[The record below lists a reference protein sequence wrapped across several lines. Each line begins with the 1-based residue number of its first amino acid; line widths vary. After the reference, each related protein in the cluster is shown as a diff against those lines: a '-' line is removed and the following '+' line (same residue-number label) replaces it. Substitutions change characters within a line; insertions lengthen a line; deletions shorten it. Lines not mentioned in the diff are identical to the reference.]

1 MIFRKDTNID
11 FSKYGIYAI
20 SCSSILIIIS
30 ILLVLFKG
38 ICFGTD
44 FAGGIIIELRA
55 DKVDI
60 KSINLTLQEKGFVG
74 FSIQGFNNNN
84 KELMIRFKGEKNSD
98 QTDTIEKIKKV
109 LEQVLG
115 KVTYLKIDYVG
126 PQVGY
131 KQIFEGLCAIIFSL
145 FGMFLYLWIR
155 FQWRFALGGVLALIH
170 DVILTLGLISLCNI
184 EFNLSSTA
192 AILTVIGYSVNDSVV
207 IYDRIRELLKKKL
220 KEKFDKI
227 INISINATLSRTIL
241 TSGTTMLASVPLMLL
256 CQGTV
261 RDLSIIVFF
270 GIAVGTY
277 SSIFIATSSLSSK
290 MNKA

>member
-1 MIFRKDTNID
+1 MIFRNSTNID
-11 FSKYGIYAI
+11 FSKYSIYAI
-20 SCSSILIIIS
+20 SCSSILVIVS
-30 ILLVLFKG
+30 ILLILFKG

-55 DKVDI
+55 NQIDV
-60 KSINLTLQEKGFVG
+60 KSINLKLQEKGFVG
-74 FSIQGFNNNN
+74 FSVQGFDNNNN
-84 KELMIRFKGEKNSD
+84 ELMIRFKSEKDSD
-98 QTDTIEKIKKV
+98 QTNTVEKVK
-109 LEQVLG
+109 EVLG
-115 KVTYLKIDYVG
+115 EILGEVTYLKIDYVG

-145 FGMFLYLWIR
+145 FGMFVYLWIR

-170 DVILTLGLISLCNI
+170 DVILTLGLISLFDI

-220 KEKFDKI
+220 KEKLTKI
-227 INISINATLSRTIL
+227 INISINSTLSRTIL
-241 TSGTTMLASVPLMLL
+241 TSGTTMLASIPLILL

-277 SSIFIATSSLSSK
+277 SSIFIATSSLSAK
-290 MNKA
+290 MDKV

>member
-1 MIFRKDTNID
+1 MIFRSGANIN
-11 FSKYGIYAI
+11 FSKYRMCAMF
-20 SCSSILIIIS
+20 CSGVLMLIS

-44 FAGGIIIELRA
+44 FAGGIVIELRA
-55 DKVDI
+55 SQIDTR
-60 KSINLTLQEKGFVG
+60 SITLKLQERGFVG
-74 FSIQGFNNNN
+74 FSVQSFRNND
-84 KELMIRFKGEKNSD
+84 KELMIRFKSGKDVNH
-98 QTDTIEKIKKV
+98 TDAVEKIK
-109 LEQVLG
+109 LALG
-115 KVTYLKIDYVG
+115 EILGEVTYLKIDYVG

-145 FGMFLYLWIR
+145 LGMFLYLWVR

-170 DVILTLGLISLCNI
+170 DVILTLGLISLCDI

-207 IYDRIRELLKKKL
+207 IYDRIRELLRKKL
-220 KEKFDKI
+220 QKKLSDI
-227 INISINATLSRTIL
+227 INVSINATLSRTIL
-241 TSGTTMLASVPLMLL
+241 TSGTTMLASFPLMLL

-261 RDLSIIVFF
+261 RELSIIIFF

-277 SSIFIATSSLSSK
+277 SSIFIATASLSDNVK
-290 MNKA
+290 T

>member
-1 MIFRKDTNID
+1 MVFLSDINID
-11 FSKYGIYAI
+11 FSKYRICAL
-20 SCSSILIIIS
+20 SCSGVLMLIS
-30 ILLVLFKG
+30 ILLVLLKG

-55 DKVDI
+55 DQVDV
-60 KSINLTLQEKGFVG
+60 KSVNLKLQENGFVG
-74 FSIQGFNNNN
+74 FSVQGFKNNDR
-84 KELMIRFKGEKNSD
+84 ELMVRFKNEKDSD
-98 QTDTIEKIKKV
+98 QSDTVEKIKGV
-109 LEQVLG
+109 LNKILG
-115 KVTYLKIDYVG
+115 EVTYLKIDYVG

-145 FGMFLYLWIR
+145 LGMFLYLWVR

-170 DVILTLGLISLCNI
+170 DVVLTLGLVSLCNI

-220 KEKFDKI
+220 QKKLSDV

-261 RDLSIIVFF
+261 RELSIIVFF

-277 SSIFIATSSLSSK
+277 SSIFIATTSLSNDI
-290 MNKA
+290 NKT

>member
-1 MIFRKDTNID
+1 MVFLSGININ
-11 FSKYGIYAI
+11 FSKYRIYAV
-20 SCSSILIIIS
+20 SCSGILMLVS

-38 ICFGTD
+38 IYFGTD

-55 DKVDI
+55 DQIDTRNV
-60 KSINLTLQEKGFVG
+60 NLKLQENGFIG
-74 FSIQGFNNNN
+74 FSVQGFKNND
-84 KELMIRFKGEKNSD
+84 KELMIRFKNEKNSR
-98 QTDTIEKIKKV
+98 QSYVVEKIKGV
-109 LEQVLG
+109 LEEILG
-115 KVTYLKIDYVG
+115 EVTYLKIDYVG

-145 FGMFLYLWIR
+145 LGMFLYLWLR

-170 DVILTLGLISLCNI
+170 DVVLTLGLISLCNI

-207 IYDRIRELLKKKL
+207 IYDRIRELLKKKIQRKL
-220 KEKFDKI
+220 PDI
-227 INISINATLSRTIL
+227 INMSINATLSRTIL
-241 TSGTTMLASVPLMLL
+241 TSGTTMLASIPLMLL

-261 RDLSIIVFF
+261 RELSIIVFF

-277 SSIFIATSSLSSK
+277 SSIFIATTSLSNSISK
-290 MNKA
+290 A